1 MMMAWN
7 RDVFLLINAPAAP
20 DPLVVLTATFLAN
33 DAVFLVMALLV
44 ALWIWGGAEGRAGL
58 LSSVLVTA
66 AALGVNQL
74 LGMLWFEP
82 RPFMAGI
89 GRTLLA
95 HAPDN
100 SFPSDH
106 GTFLWSVGFSLIA
119 TAASRRWGV
128 AVALVGVAVAW
139 ARIYL
144 GVHFPGDMAAAALV
158 GLSAAAAARRALSP
172 MRRRVLPVVEG
183 AYEAVI
189 RALRLSPIVFPRRP
203 PTSADGRTPDP
214 CHWPARRSGP

>member
-44 ALWIWGGAEGRAGL
+44 GLWVWGRPEARAGL
-58 LSSVLVTA
+58 LSVVLATA

-106 GTFLWSVGFSLIA
+106 GTFLWSVGFGLIA
-119 TAASRRWGV
+119 TAASRRWGA

-139 ARIYL
+139 ARVYL
-144 GVHFPGDMAAAALV
+144 GVHFPVDMVAAAVV
-158 GLSAAAAARRALSP
+158 GLAGAGTARLVLSP
-172 MRRRVLPVVEG
+172 MRRRVLPLVEG
-183 AYEAVI
+183 AYEGVI
-189 RALRLSPIVFPRRP
+189 RALHLSPRVFPRRP
-203 PTSADGRTPDP
+203 P
-214 CHWPARRSGP
+214 SGVGSRGA